1 MKSLYLCIL
10 LVSSVKTCQSYHV
23 MFYHDI
29 GTKSHL
35 FQYYPLV
42 EEVLRRGHEV
52 TGVFFDTLKI
62 ENENYTEIVVPNP
75 FENAYKGFT
84 KGQY

>member
-1 MKSLYLCIL
+1 M
-10 LVSSVKTCQSYHV
+10 
-23 MFYHDI
+23 
-29 GTKSHL
+29 
-35 FQYYPLV
+35 V

-52 TGVFFDTLKI
+52 TGVFFDTLEI